1 MLSIFNKEEKILQE
15 KKGLLKEEASFSELK
30 KEFAEMV
37 VEYENLLEQTAFITR
52 VSDRLQKKLDKTNLQ
67 LADTNEKLRETIE
80 QLMKAKISR
89 KARTII
95 LVSALVLFLLIEG
108 LAEPYID
115 VIAQNFYLS
124 LSIKAAVALSL
135 KPLESVLEN
144 AMVKKERMKVNNV

>member
-1 MLSIFNKEEKILQE
+1 MLSIFNKEVKILQ
-15 KKGLLKEEASFSELK
+15 KKKDLLEEEVSSADLK
-30 KEFAEMV
+30 KEFTEMV
-37 VEYENLLEQTAFITR
+37 NEYENLLEQTAFITR
-52 VSDRLQKKLDKTNLQ
+52 ISDRLQKKLDKTNLQ
-67 LADTNEKLRETIE
+67 LADTNEKLKETIE

-95 LVSALVLFLLIEG
+95 LVSALALFLLIEG

-144 AMVKKERMKVNNV
+144 TMIKKERMKLKNV